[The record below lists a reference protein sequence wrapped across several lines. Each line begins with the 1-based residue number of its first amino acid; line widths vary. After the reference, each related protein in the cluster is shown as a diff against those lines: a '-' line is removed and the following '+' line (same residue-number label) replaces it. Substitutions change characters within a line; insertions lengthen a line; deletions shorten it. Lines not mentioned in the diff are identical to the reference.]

1 MEKVIDITS
10 KQNYTQLAV
19 EKIAEEL
26 KTFKGDRYGEAVK
39 KHVASTI
46 THFCEQEPR
55 FAEVVYKTKRTL
67 SDCCAE
73 IMKGC
78 GTSIS
83 DIDVYRGAVKNYFPN
98 AEVVFTMTISIDG
111 DAPSEDEMNREVRKA
126 EPKKPAKAAAPKPE
140 KPKAAKPA
148 PAPKPK
154 AVQPAKAPEKPK
166 EKSKAPEVI
175 QLTLFC
181 WEGIRCWLRKNY

>member
-1 MEKVIDITS
+1 MEKVIDMTS

-154 AVQPAKAPEKPK
+154 AAQPVKAPEKPK

-175 QLTLFC
+175 QLTLF
-181 WEGIRCWLRKNY
+181 

>member
-26 KTFKGDRYGEAVK
+26 KNFKGDRYGEAVK
-39 KHVASTI
+39 RHVAATI
-46 THFCEQEPR
+46 VHFCEREPR

-126 EPKKPAKAAAPKPE
+126 EPKKTAKAAAPKPE

-148 PAPKPK
+148 PVPKPK
-154 AVQPAKAPEKPK
+154 AAQPVKAPEKPK
-166 EKSKAPEVI
+166 EKPKAPEVI
-175 QLTLFC
+175 QLTLF
-181 WEGIRCWLRKNY
+181 

>member
-126 EPKKPAKAAAPKPE
+126 EPKKPAKVAAPKPE

-154 AVQPAKAPEKPK
+154 AAQPVKVPEKPK
-166 EKSKAPEVI
+166 EKPKAPEVI
-175 QLTLFC
+175 QLTLF
-181 WEGIRCWLRKNY
+181 

>member
-140 KPKAAKPA
+140 KPKAAAPA

-154 AVQPAKAPEKPK
+154 AAQPPKAPAKPK
-166 EKSKAPEVI
+166 EKPKAPEVI
-175 QLTLFC
+175 QLTLF
-181 WEGIRCWLRKNY
+181 

>member
-10 KQNYTQLAV
+10 KQNYTQMAV

-26 KTFKGDRYGEAVK
+26 KTFKGDRCGEAVK
-39 KHVASTI
+39 KHVAATI

-73 IMKGC
+73 ILKGC
-78 GTSIS
+78 GSSIS

-111 DAPSEDEMNREVRKA
+111 AAPSEEEMNREVKKPA
-126 EPKKPAKAAAPKPE
+126 PKKPAKAAVPKPE
-140 KPKAAKPA
+140 KPKAATPAPA

-154 AVQPAKAPEKPK
+154 PAQPPKASAKPK

-175 QLTLFC
+175 QLTLF
-181 WEGIRCWLRKNY
+181 

>member
-19 EKIAEEL
+19 DKIAEEL

-111 DAPSEDEMNREVRKA
+111 DAPSEEEMNREVRKP
-126 EPKKPAKAAAPKPE
+126 EPKKPAKAAAPRPE
-140 KPKAAKPA
+140 KPKAATPA

-154 AVQPAKAPEKPK
+154 AAQSPKAPAKPK
-166 EKSKAPEVI
+166 EKTKEPEVI
-175 QLTLFC
+175 QLTLF
-181 WEGIRCWLRKNY
+181 

>member
-10 KQNYTQLAV
+10 KQSYTQLAV
-19 EKIAEEL
+19 DKIAEEL
-26 KTFKGDRYGEAVK
+26 KNFKGDRYGEAVK

-73 IMKGC
+73 VMNGC

-98 AEVVFTMTISIDG
+98 AEVVFTMTITIDG
-111 DAPSEDEMNREVRKA
+111 DAPSEEEMNREVQKP
-126 EPKKPAKAAAPKPE
+126 EPRKPAKAKRPKPE
-140 KPKAAKPA
+140 IPKLTTPAATTPAPKKTVAEKPVNAKPA
-148 PAPKPK
+148 KPAEKTKKEPT
-154 AVQPAKAPEKPK
+154 APD
-166 EKSKAPEVI
+166 VI
-175 QLTLFC
+175 QLTLF
-181 WEGIRCWLRKNY
+181 

>member
-126 EPKKPAKAAAPKPE
+126 EPKKPAKAVAPKPE

-154 AVQPAKAPEKPK
+154 AAQPAKAPEKPK

-175 QLTLFC
+175 QLTLF
-181 WEGIRCWLRKNY
+181 

>member
-154 AVQPAKAPEKPK
+154 AAQPVKAPEKPK
-166 EKSKAPEVI
+166 EKPKAPEVI
-175 QLTLFC
+175 QLTLF
-181 WEGIRCWLRKNY
+181 

>member
-126 EPKKPAKAAAPKPE
+126 EPKKPAKAAVPKPE

-154 AVQPAKAPEKPK
+154 AAQPVKAPEKPK
-166 EKSKAPEVI
+166 EKPKAPEVI
-175 QLTLFC
+175 QLTLF
-181 WEGIRCWLRKNY
+181 

>member
-39 KHVASTI
+39 KHVAATI

-126 EPKKPAKAAAPKPE
+126 EPKKPAKAAAPKSE
-140 KPKAAKPA
+140 KPKAATPA

-154 AVQPAKAPEKPK
+154 AARPPKAPAKPK
-166 EKSKAPEVI
+166 EKPKAPEVI
-175 QLTLFC
+175 QLTLF
-181 WEGIRCWLRKNY
+181 

>member
-111 DAPSEDEMNREVRKA
+111 DALSEDEMNREVRKA

-154 AVQPAKAPEKPK
+154 AAQPVKAPEKPK

-175 QLTLFC
+175 QLTLF
-181 WEGIRCWLRKNY
+181 

>member
-154 AVQPAKAPEKPK
+154 AAQPVKAPEKPK
-166 EKSKAPEVI
+166 EKPEAPEII
-175 QLTLFC
+175 QLTLF
-181 WEGIRCWLRKNY
+181 

>member
-19 EKIAEEL
+19 NKIAEEL

-39 KHVASTI
+39 RHVASTI
-46 THFCEQEPR
+46 VHFCEQEPR

-73 IMKGC
+73 IMQGC

-111 DAPSEDEMNREVRKA
+111 DAPSEDEMNREVRKP
-126 EPKKPAKAAAPKPE
+126 EPKKPAKVAAPKPE

-154 AVQPAKAPEKPK
+154 AAQPAKAPEKPK
-166 EKSKAPEVI
+166 EKPKAPEVI
-175 QLTLFC
+175 QLTLF
-181 WEGIRCWLRKNY
+181 

>member
-19 EKIAEEL
+19 DKIAEEL
-26 KTFKGDRYGEAVK
+26 KTFKGDRYGNAVK

-46 THFCEQEPR
+46 IHFCEQEPR

-78 GTSIS
+78 GSSIS
-83 DIDVYRGAVKNYFPN
+83 DIDVYRGAVRHYFPN
-98 AEVVFTMTISIDG
+98 SEVEFHMTIRLTG
-111 DAPSEDEMNREVRKA
+111 AAPSDEEMSL
-126 EPKKPAKAAAPKPE
+126 EPTRPKQKSKYNFFFDDSPESDTDIPEQEKSNPE
-140 KPKAAKPA
+140 KPKKAAQPNKAPAKP
-148 PAPKPK
+148 K
-154 AVQPAKAPEKPK
+154 K
-166 EKSKAPEVI
+166 EPKAPEVI
-175 QLTLFC
+175 QLTLF
-181 WEGIRCWLRKNY
+181 

>member
-111 DAPSEDEMNREVRKA
+111 DAPSEDEMNREVRKP

-154 AVQPAKAPEKPK
+154 AAQPAKAPEKPK

-175 QLTLFC
+175 QLTLF
-181 WEGIRCWLRKNY
+181 

>member
-39 KHVASTI
+39 NHVASTI

-73 IMKGC
+73 IMQGC

-111 DAPSEDEMNREVRKA
+111 DAPSEDEMNREVRKP
-126 EPKKPAKAAAPKPE
+126 EPKKPAKVAAPKPE

-154 AVQPAKAPEKPK
+154 AAQPAKAPEKPK

-175 QLTLFC
+175 QLTLF
-181 WEGIRCWLRKNY
+181 

>member
-26 KTFKGDRYGEAVK
+26 KNFKGDRYGEAVK
-39 KHVASTI
+39 RHVAATI
-46 THFCEQEPR
+46 VHFCEQEPR

-73 IMKGC
+73 VMKGC

-126 EPKKPAKAAAPKPE
+126 EPKKSTKAAAPKPE

-154 AVQPAKAPEKPK
+154 AAQPVKAPEKPK
-166 EKSKAPEVI
+166 EKPKAPEVI
-175 QLTLFC
+175 QLTLF
-181 WEGIRCWLRKNY
+181 

>member
-10 KQNYTQLAV
+10 KQSYTQLAV
-19 EKIAEEL
+19 DKIAEEL
-26 KTFKGDRYGEAVK
+26 KNFKGDRYGEAVK

-98 AEVVFTMTISIDG
+98 AEVVFTMTITIDG
-111 DAPSEDEMNREVRKA
+111 DAPSEEEMNREVRKP
-126 EPKKPAKAAAPKPE
+126 EPK
-140 KPKAAKPA
+140 
-148 PAPKPK
+148 
-154 AVQPAKAPEKPK
+154 QPAKAKQPKPEIPKITPAAAAPTPKKDAAAKQKREKSVKAAPK
-166 EKSKAPEVI
+166 EKKEASAPDVI
-175 QLTLFC
+175 QLTLF
-181 WEGIRCWLRKNY
+181 

>member
-1 MEKVIDITS
+1 MDEMKSVVPFPTPV
-10 KQNYTQLAV
+10 NYQQLAA

-26 KTFKGDRYGEAVK
+26 KSFKGDRYGEAVK

-78 GTSIS
+78 GSSIS

-111 DAPSEDEMNREVRKA
+111 DAPTEAEMSRD
-126 EPKKPAKAAAPKPE
+126 APKPTRKAPE
-140 KPKAAKPA
+140 RKPKAKPA
-148 PAPKPK
+148 PTAK
-154 AVQPAKAPEKPK
+154 AEPKAPEKPSAPKKANPSAKPSTKAK
-166 EKSKAPEVI
+166 EKPKAPEI
-175 QLTLFC
+175 MQLTLF
-181 WEGIRCWLRKNY
+181 

>member
-19 EKIAEEL
+19 NKIAEEL

-39 KHVASTI
+39 RHVASTI
-46 THFCEQEPR
+46 VHFCEQEPR

-111 DAPSEDEMNREVRKA
+111 DAPSEDEMNREVRKP
-126 EPKKPAKAAAPKPE
+126 EPKKPAKVAAPKPE

-154 AVQPAKAPEKPK
+154 AAQPAKAPEKPK
-166 EKSKAPEVI
+166 EKPKAPEVI
-175 QLTLFC
+175 QLTLF
-181 WEGIRCWLRKNY
+181 

>member
-39 KHVASTI
+39 KHVASAI

-98 AEVVFTMTISIDG
+98 AEVLFTMTISIDG

-175 QLTLFC
+175 QLTLF
-181 WEGIRCWLRKNY
+181 

>member
-111 DAPSEDEMNREVRKA
+111 DAPSEDEMNREVRKS
-126 EPKKPAKAAAPKPE
+126 EPKKPAKAASPKPE

-154 AVQPAKAPEKPK
+154 AAQPVKAPEKPK
-166 EKSKAPEVI
+166 EKPKAPEVI
-175 QLTLFC
+175 QLTLF
-181 WEGIRCWLRKNY
+181 

>member
-19 EKIAEEL
+19 DKIAEEL
-26 KTFKGDRYGEAVK
+26 KNFKGGTKEESVSS
-39 KHVASTI
+39 HVASTI

-67 SDCCAE
+67 PDCCAE

-78 GTSIS
+78 GNYVS

-98 AEVVFTMTISIDG
+98 AEVQFTMTITIDG
-111 DAPSEDEMNREVRKA
+111 DAPSEDEMNREVRKS
-126 EPKKPAKAAAPKPE
+126 EPKKNAKAAAPKPD
-140 KPKAAKPA
+140 KPKAAKSA
-148 PAPKPK
+148 PAPEPK
-154 AVQPAKAPEKPK
+154 TAQPPKTSGKPK
-166 EKSKAPEVI
+166 EKTKATDVI
-175 QLTLFC
+175 QLSLF
-181 WEGIRCWLRKNY
+181 

>member
-154 AVQPAKAPEKPK
+154 AAQPAKAPEKPK
-166 EKSKAPEVI
+166 EKPKAPEVI
-175 QLTLFC
+175 QLTLF
-181 WEGIRCWLRKNY
+181 

>member
-19 EKIAEEL
+19 DKIAEEL

-78 GTSIS
+78 GSSIS

-111 DAPSEDEMNREVRKA
+111 DAPSEEEMNREVRKP
-126 EPKKPAKAAAPKPE
+126 EPKKSAKAAEHKPE
-140 KPKAAKPA
+140 KPKAAAPV
-148 PAPKPK
+148 PAPKTKAAQPPK
-154 AVQPAKAPEKPK
+154 APAKPK
-166 EKSKAPEVI
+166 KEPKAPEVI
-175 QLTLFC
+175 QLTLF
-181 WEGIRCWLRKNY
+181 